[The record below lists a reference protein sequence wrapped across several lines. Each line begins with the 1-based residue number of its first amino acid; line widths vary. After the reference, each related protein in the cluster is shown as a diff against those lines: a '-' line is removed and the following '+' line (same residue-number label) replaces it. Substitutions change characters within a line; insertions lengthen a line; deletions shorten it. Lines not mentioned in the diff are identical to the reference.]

1 MRYKIRKATLIDAPA
16 IGELIKISA
25 RGLSA
30 EDYTSEQIE
39 GALRGAFGV
48 DSDLIKDG
56 TYFVTEAGDVLVG
69 CGGWSY
75 RKKLFGG
82 DTLASEEAGKL
93 DPRTDSAK
101 IRAFFVHPL
110 WARKGIAKAILLRCE
125 EEAGAMGFKSLELMA
140 TLRAESIST
149 SVAVKARLPSQFVGS
164 AGYLSIAIYN
174 LSHFTP
180 FIASRILFPTASA
193 AGGS

>member
-1 MRYKIRKATLIDAPA
+1 MNARAESEMRYKIRKATLIDAPA

-125 EEAGAMGFKSLELMA
+125 EVFVNHTDTQRGIRTAKAGNFTTTRRCRGGEK
-140 TLRAESIST
+140 
-149 SVAVKARLPSQFVGS
+149 
-164 AGYLSIAIYN
+164 GY
-174 LSHFTP
+174 HF
-180 FIASRILFPTASA
+180 
-193 AGGS
+193 GGPL

>member
-1 MRYKIRKATLIDAPA
+1 MNARAESEMRYKIRKATLIDAPA

-140 TLRAESIST
+140 TLPGIRFYST
-149 SVAVKARLPSQFVGS
+149 LGYTGSDPIDYTLAPDLTIKFIPMRKILKA
-164 AGYLSIAIYN
+164 
-174 LSHFTP
+174 
-180 FIASRILFPTASA
+180 
-193 AGGS
+193 